1 MEEAGKCLKMMKSY
15 FQYLSLLFLILHVSV
30 SDADGSNSAKHM
42 MCFLDASAA
51 LQEHE
56 ESRFVPEDLDLSIC
70 THVVYSR
77 VEITMDLEI
86 EPKNKSLAFVEDGGL
101 GIINRTV
108 ALKERKPGLEVFI
121 DVHDSEGELYRNAKA
136 GNRSAMIKFSMNAVE
151 FVQQHG
157 FDGMSIRISSNHHE
171 DPDTEASENLL
182 PIIHEE
188 FQKNGL
194 KLITLL
200 IPRERRPH
208 QKDLTETMSSY
219 FDLIVVASY
228 WTLPTEYTAILSSP
242 RNLERVVNGYKEAG
256 VPLEKLVVAIPAFSI
271 TVKLCDRD
279 QRDVNAEICGMG
291 DEGIHSPRTRA
302 LLYSSE
308 LIRKM
313 ANASEGWA
321 IIKDPESNM
330 LHADSNSLLWTSYED
345 NTSIRQKAAF
355 VLRNNMAGIAILNSN
370 MENFKGLYDEEGMTF
385 PITRT
390 ASKALHEES

>member
-1 MEEAGKCLKMMKSY
+1 MMMKSY
-15 FQYLSLLFLILHVSV
+15 FQYLTLIFLILHVSV
-30 SDADGSNSAKHM
+30 SEGDGSNSAKHM

-86 EPKNKSLAFVEDGGL
+86 EPKNKSLDFLENGGL

-108 ALKERKPGLEVFI
+108 ALKERKPGLEVFL
-121 DVHDSEGELYRNAKA
+121 DLHDSEGELYRNVKA
-136 GNRSAMIKFSMNAVE
+136 GDRSAMTKFAKTAVH
-151 FVQQHG
+151 FIQQHG
-157 FDGMSIRISSNHHE
+157 FDGMSIRISSYHEE

-182 PIIHEE
+182 PIINEE

-194 KLITLL
+194 KLITILM
-200 IPRERRPH
+200 PRERPH
-208 QKDLTETMSSY
+208 QTDLTAAMSSY
-219 FDLIVVASY
+219 FDLIVVATY
-228 WTLPTEYTAILSSP
+228 WTLPTRYTVIMSSP
-242 RNLERVVNGYKEAG
+242 RNLERVVNGYRDAG
-256 VPLEKLVVAIPAFSI
+256 IPMEKLVVAIPAFSV
-271 TVKLCDRD
+271 TVKLCDRN
-279 QRDVNAEICGMG
+279 QRDVNVEYCESG
-291 DEGIHSPRTRA
+291 DEGIHAPQTNS

-313 ANASEGWA
+313 ANATEGWA
-321 IIKDPESNM
+321 IFKDPESNM

-345 NTSIRQKAAF
+345 NTSIRQKVAF
-355 VLRNNMAGIAILNSN
+355 VLKNNMAGIAIVNSN

-385 PITRT
+385 PITR
-390 ASKALHEES
+390 AAFNALHEEP

>member
-1 MEEAGKCLKMMKSY
+1 MEEAVKCPKMMKSY
-15 FQYLSLLFLILHVSV
+15 IQYLSLFFLILQVSV
-30 SDADGSNSAKHM
+30 SEADGSNSAKHIL
-42 MCFLDASAA
+42 CFLDAAAA

-77 VEITMDLEI
+77 VEITNDLEI
-86 EPKNKSLAFVEDGGL
+86 EPKNKSLDFLEDGGL

-121 DVHDSEGELYRNAKA
+121 EVHDSVKELYRNVKA
-136 GNRSAMIKFSMNAVE
+136 GDRSAMTKFAKTAVH
-151 FVQQHG
+151 FIQQHG
-157 FDGMSIRISSNHHE
+157 FDGMSIRISSYHQE
-171 DPDTEASENLL
+171 DPDTEASENIL

-194 KLITLL
+194 KLITTL
-200 IPRERRPH
+200 IPRELRPD
-208 QKDLTETMSSY
+208 KMDLTAAMSSY

-228 WTLPTEYTAILSSP
+228 WTLPTEHTVILSSP
-242 RNLERVVNGYKEAG
+242 RNLERVVNRYRDAG
-256 VPLEKLVVAIPAFSI
+256 VPMEKLVVAIPAFSI

-279 QRDVNAEICGMG
+279 HRDVNVEICGMG
-291 DEGIHSPRTRA
+291 DEGIHAPRTRA

-313 ANASEGWA
+313 ANESEGWA

-390 ASKALHEES
+390 AFNALHEES